1 MPKIGKSTDKLP
13 AHVMWVEQN
22 DHEDHLFTTMG
33 IGKLQKRKMYENQV
47 LPVLIVRNY
56 HDKFHMIGKT
66 DISYRLCGEEDYKN
80 LEKGK
85 WVEMNMGHRYVF
97 KTGDMDFIAVW
108 FYFGW
113 HFDNIHRNMC
123 CMNEAGVIPR
133 RDGAPPPP
141 IDE

>member
-22 DHEDHLFTTMG
+22 DHQDHLFTTMG
-33 IGKLQKRKMYENQV
+33 IGKLQKRKMYENEV

-85 WVEMNMGHRYVF
+85 WVKIKGWEGPAAAKQEILEGIERYN
-97 KTGDMDFIAVW
+97 KTL
-108 FYFGW
+108 
-113 HFDNIHRNMC
+113 
-123 CMNEAGVIPR
+123 
-133 RDGAPPPP
+133 
-141 IDE
+141 